1 MLSRVEKKGFVDVD
15 VRFAALL
22 SLFSI
27 QQNCWIEAAQTDIT
41 CMLTRDW
48 FHRLTCNL
56 LHKHEWGVPLSSTLV
71 ELVLTE
77 AVLGERLNSNLLISV
92 VVFA

>member
-1 MLSRVEKKGFVDVD
+1 MDGD

-27 QQNCWIEAAQTDIT
+27 RRYCWIEAARADIT
-41 CMLTRDW
+41 CMLARDW
-48 FHRLTCNL
+48 FHRLKCNS
-56 LHKHEWGVPLSSTLV
+56 LHKDDWRVSVSSTLV

-77 AVLGERLNSNLLISV
+77 AVLGEV
-92 VVFA
+92 K